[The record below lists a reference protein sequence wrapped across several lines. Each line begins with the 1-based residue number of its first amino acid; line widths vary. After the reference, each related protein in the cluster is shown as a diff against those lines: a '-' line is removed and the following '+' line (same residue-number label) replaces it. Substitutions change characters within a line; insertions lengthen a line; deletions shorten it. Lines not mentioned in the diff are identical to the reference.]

1 MTADAKGDLVLTSQ
15 ADDELV
21 TIHNPGDDQWV
32 AVTPLSDAAGN
43 SVSVDDTLFTPG
55 ATGEILVTDQ
65 SNGAIDI
72 ITAPAGSSA
81 AAASNAPD
89 IGQVGSVDFKTG
101 AFTPVVSGLGEPK
114 GLAFLNVGAA
124 DAAAIQKQAN
134 ADAQSAKSAEEAA
147 DDIQHLQNV
156 GKEEAQLDLI
166 EQSATVSAADL
177 KAIRAD
183 LVGILGQAA
192 GNDKVS
198 DLVQATDKVVADA
211 QNTIDQIK
219 ETSAKIDA
227 LLKDI
232 KGTTVPNKV
241 QDRIDRYA
249 SQIGKDEAALERD
262 DDVIAANAE
271 KIAELVG
278 PAM

>member
-1 MTADAKGDLVLTSQ
+1 MTPVLYGNASATDTVTGKQVTLNLQDPDSMTADAHGDLVLDSQ

-32 AVTPLSDAAGN
+32 SVTPLSDAAN
-43 SVSVDDTLFTPG
+43 NPVSVDDTLFTPG

-65 SNGAIDI
+65 SKGAIDI

-81 AAASNAPD
+81 QALSAAQD

-101 AFTPVVSGLGEPK
+101 VFTPVVSGLGEPK

-134 ADAQSAKSAEEAA
+134 ANARSAKFAEEAA
-147 DDIQHLQNV
+147 DDIRHLQNV

-166 EQSATVSAADL
+166 EKSATVSAADL

-183 LVGILGQAA
+183 LEGILDHAA

-211 QNTIDQIK
+211 QKTIDQIK
-219 ETSAKIDA
+219 D
-227 LLKDI
+227 DRR
-232 KGTTVPNKV
+232 
-241 QDRIDRYA
+241 QDRRLA
-249 SQIGKDEAALERD
+249 ERCQGND
-262 DDVIAANAE
+262 
-271 KIAELVG
+271 G
-278 PAM
+278 P